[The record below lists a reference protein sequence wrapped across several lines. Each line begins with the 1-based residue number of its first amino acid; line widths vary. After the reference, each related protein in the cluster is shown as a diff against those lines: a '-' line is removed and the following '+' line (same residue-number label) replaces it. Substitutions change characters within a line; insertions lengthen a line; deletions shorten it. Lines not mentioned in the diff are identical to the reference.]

1 MTRLI
6 VTAATAIALS
16 LPIPAA
22 SESQLLLEF
31 NTQRLE
37 QTMGFDDELRQIAFG
52 FLQGKTRAEA
62 HDFLVAERFR
72 CLEGVCERVIVD
84 KETGA
89 EAGKTFGMRRTTR
102 ATFAITLLS
111 DVIRAPQD
119 ITANFRYETGAVPW
133 HRRPKDSDF
142 TVLYD

>member
-6 VTAATAIALS
+6 LSAATAIALS
-16 LPIPAA
+16 LPLTVSAQ
-22 SESQLLLEF
+22 SQLLGEF

-37 QTMGFDDELRQIAFG
+37 QTMGFDAELRQIAFG
-52 FLQGKTRAEA
+52 FLQGKTKSEA

-84 KETGA
+84 KESSN
-89 EAGKTFGMRRTTR
+89 EAGSVFSKRRTTR
-102 ATFAITLLS
+102 ATFAITLLA
-111 DVIRAPQD
+111 DVIRSPRD
-119 ITANFRYETGAVPW
+119 IQANFRYETGEVPW